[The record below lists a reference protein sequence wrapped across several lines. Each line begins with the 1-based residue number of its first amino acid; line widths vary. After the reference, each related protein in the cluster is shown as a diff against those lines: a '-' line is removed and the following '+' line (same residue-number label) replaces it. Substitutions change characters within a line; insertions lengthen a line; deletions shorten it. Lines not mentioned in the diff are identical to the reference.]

1 MNDSDQGHGPFAA
14 TSAEDQILPMFVTV
28 RGPQGLCSAT
38 SRRTFAGYIRSVHSQ
53 GSFASTTKQRQ
64 MPSLAYLSLGSN
76 VGDREAHLRDA
87 IAWLETKGRIAVVS
101 SFYETAPV
109 EFTDQAWFLNC
120 AVALETAETL
130 ERLIA
135 AILDFE
141 QQMGRKRL
149 AKKGPRTIDIDILL
163 FTDPIAGDTILNS
176 PALTV
181 PHPAMHNRR
190 FVLEPLA
197 EIAPAVRHPLL
208 KKTIRELL
216 DALPAGQVVRKYQSK

>member
-1 MNDSDQGHGPFAA
+1 
-14 TSAEDQILPMFVTV
+14 
-28 RGPQGLCSAT
+28 
-38 SRRTFAGYIRSVHSQ
+38 
-53 GSFASTTKQRQ
+53 
-64 MPSLAYLSLGSN
+64 MPSLVYLSLGSN

-87 IAWLETKGRIAVVS
+87 IAWLETKGRIVAVS

-120 AVALETAETL
+120 AVALETSETP
-130 ERLIA
+130 ERLIV

-149 AKKGPRTIDIDILL
+149 PRKGPRTIDVDILL
-163 FTDPIAGDTILNS
+163 FLFADAITGDTILDS

-181 PHPAMHNRR
+181 PHPAMQERR

-197 EIAPAVRHPLL
+197 EIAPAVRHPVL

-216 DALPAGQVVRKYQSK
+216 DALPAGQAVRKYQSK